1 MRVNIPLSLAR
12 TGISLAQKFIPEQA
26 RETMEQNNVSMDDIA
41 QILDHLDDFEN
52 GDIVNIVADEGAG
65 QNTNVRVYLE

>member
-1 MRVNIPLSLAR
+1 
-12 TGISLAQKFIPEQA
+12 
-26 RETMEQNNVSMDDIA
+26 MEQNNVSMDDIA